1 MKAFVFHLFSAIF
14 FATLVHSYAII
25 GATGGVD
32 PASGQRPARQEFTT
46 FASSGAAFDLYIQA
60 LKSFTDD
67 DQSQL
72 LSYYQVSG
80 MFHQSLHETCN

>member
-1 MKAFVFHLFSAIF
+1 MKSFVLHFFSAIL
-14 FATLVHSYAII
+14 FATLVHSYAIT

-80 MFHQSLHETCN
+80 TLQHSLHRVFI